1 MKKSFFLYRTS
12 EGKAPEEAFA
22 HTARTMEGPKIG
34 EAFSE
39 ISMNLLSMRTN
50 LKAAI
55 FSEDFGIFRQIYSGK
70 IRNTMLL
77 FTESVHKNHDA
88 AGS

>member
-1 MKKSFFLYRTS
+1 MSGEPTYNAIIGFKRSSR
-12 EGKAPEEAFA
+12 
-22 HTARTMEGPKIG
+22 IG
-34 EAFSE
+34 EVFVE

-77 FTESVHKNHDA
+77 FT
-88 AGS
+88 